1 MGPRELPPRHVD
13 GHGTMR
19 LMGGLVGAATL
30 TALSAAAVVAHVEL
44 ISSSPAAGANL
55 ATPPAEVT
63 ITFDDEL
70 GPGSSFTVTGGG
82 SVEVG
87 TGEVD
92 LTVADR
98 NVMTGPVTITEPGIY
113 SVIYTAA
120 GVDGHEVA
128 GIFSFGYLATAMIPV
143 PTGDDGPDTAM
154 PVPGAR
160 PALLF
165 LGVVAAMVAGVILLR
180 RIMEAR

>member
-1 MGPRELPPRHVD
+1 
-13 GHGTMR
+13 MR
-19 LMGGLVGAATL
+19 LMGGVAGAATL

-63 ITFDDEL
+63 ITFEDEL
-70 GPGSSFTVTGGG
+70 SPGSSFTVTGGG
-82 SVEVG
+82 SVEEG

-113 SVIYTAA
+113 TVIYTAA

-143 PTGDDGPDTAM
+143 PTGDDAPDTAVA
-154 PVPGAR
+154 PSSLSQAR
-160 PALLF
+160 LL
-165 LGVVAAMVAGVILLR
+165 LGVLLVVAAAVILLR
-180 RIMEAR
+180 RSMEAR

>member
-1 MGPRELPPRHVD
+1 VAE
-13 GHGTMR
+13 HGTMR
-19 LMGGLVGAATL
+19 LLGAVL
-30 TALSAAAVVAHVEL
+30 GAVVLTGLGATAVTAHIEL
-44 ISSSPAAGANL
+44 VSSSPAAGANL
-55 ATPPAEVT
+55 STPPAEVT

-70 GPGSSFTVTGGG
+70 EPGSSFTVTGGG

-98 NVMTGPVTITEPGIY
+98 NMMTGPVAITEPGTY
-113 SVIYTAA
+113 TVIYTAA

-128 GIFSFGYLATAMIPV
+128 GIFSFGYLATATIPV
-143 PTGDDGPDTAM
+143 PTGDEGPDTAITA
-154 PVPGAR
+154 PSHS

-165 LGVVAAMVAGVILLR
+165 LGVMSVAAAAVILLR

>member
-1 MGPRELPPRHVD
+1 
-13 GHGTMR
+13 MR
-19 LMGGLVGAATL
+19 LRGAVL
-30 TALSAAAVVAHVEL
+30 AAAVLTAFGATAVSAHVAL
-44 ISSSPAAGANL
+44 VSSSPAAGANL
-55 ATPPAEVT
+55 SSPPGEVT

-70 GPGSSFTVTGGG
+70 DPGSSFTVTGGG

-98 NVMTGPVTITEPGIY
+98 NVMTGPVTITESGIY
-113 SVIYTAA
+113 TVVYTAA

-128 GIFSFGYLATAMIPV
+128 GIFSFGYLATATIPA
-143 PTGDDGPDTAM
+143 PTGDEGPDTAM
-154 PVPGAR
+154 AVTSRNPGLLLLG
-160 PALLF
+160 LLF
-165 LGVVAAMVAGVILLR
+165 VALAALILLR

>member
-1 MGPRELPPRHVD
+1 MKPLGAVF
-13 GHGTMR
+13 
-19 LMGGLVGAATL
+19 GAAVL
-30 TALSAAAVVAHVEL
+30 TGLGATAVIAHVEL
-44 ISSSPAAGANL
+44 VSSSPAAGSNL
-55 ATPPAEVT
+55 LSPPAEVT

-70 GPGSSFTVTGGG
+70 EPGSSFTVTGGG

-98 NVMTGPVTITEPGIY
+98 NVMTGPVTLTEPGIY
-113 SVIYTAA
+113 TVVYLAA

-128 GIFSFGYLATAMIPV
+128 GTFSFGYLATETIP
-143 PTGDDGPDTAM
+143 GPDTAM
-154 PVPGAR
+154 AAPTR
-160 PALLF
+160 NPALML
-165 LGVVAAMVAGVILLR
+165 LGVLFVAAAALILLR